1 MGKKSARKGTPRMYL
16 VKNALLCCL
25 CSSEFVT
32 PRVPPVF
39 YLSPVS
45 TFNTFPWRLQT
56 PKQRQT
62 QGNSEPEKEKKKKKS
77 SRRRLSVTREQHSWL
92 ALRTSRICTAIRLC
106 LLLFVRGGGYGKA
119 ATTIIQGYVCLF
131 VSLAMPQSD
140 SGICCN
146 LTVWRW

>member
-1 MGKKSARKGTPRMYL
+1 MGKKSASKGTPRMYL
-16 VKNALLCCL
+16 VKNALLFCL

-56 PKQRQT
+56 RKQRQT
-62 QGNSEPEKEKKKKKS
+62 QGNSEPEEEKKKKKS

-106 LLLFVRGGGYGKA
+106 LLLFVREA
-119 ATTIIQGYVCLF
+119 AVMVKQPQRLF
-131 VSLAMPQSD
+131 RGTFACSFPLPCHNQ
-140 SGICCN
+140 
-146 LTVWRW
+146 TVVFVVI